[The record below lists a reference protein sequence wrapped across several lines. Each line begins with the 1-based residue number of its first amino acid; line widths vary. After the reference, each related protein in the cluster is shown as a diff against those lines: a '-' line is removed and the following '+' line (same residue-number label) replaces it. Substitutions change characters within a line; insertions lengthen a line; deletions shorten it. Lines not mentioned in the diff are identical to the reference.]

1 MYNAVP
7 GTAGFLVAVEALGA
21 KVAAVFWT
29 TCQKATKLDYN
40 LSYAS
45 IDEII
50 ELMQSVLIRPENFL
64 GIVDK
69 NDRTLQFIVNDDY
82 SLDADI
88 PVPDQKG
95 SYTKTISL
103 HEAIKLVQ
111 KQTELIQVD
120 TIEGMTFMKW

>member
-1 MYNAVP
+1 MLIFQFFF
-7 GTAGFLVAVEALGA
+7 T
-21 KVAAVFWT
+21 
-29 TCQKATKLDYN
+29 DYDGEEVLPTQN
-40 LSYAS
+40 QYAS

-103 HEAIKLVQ
+103 HEAVKLVQ
-111 KQTELIQVD
+111 KQTELIQID
-120 TIEGMTFMKW
+120 TIEGMAFMKC

>member
-1 MYNAVP
+1 MLIFQFFF
-7 GTAGFLVAVEALGA
+7 T
-21 KVAAVFWT
+21 
-29 TCQKATKLDYN
+29 DYDGEEVLPTQN
-40 LSYAS
+40 QYAS

-50 ELMQSVLIRPENFL
+50 EIMQSVLIRPENFL

-82 SLDADI
+82 SLEVDI

-95 SYTKTISL
+95 AYTKTISL

-111 KQTELIQVD
+111 KQTELIQMD

>member
-1 MYNAVP
+1 MLIFQFFFTDY
-7 GTAGFLVAVEALGA
+7 AGEEVLP
-21 KVAAVFWT
+21 T
-29 TCQKATKLDYN
+29 QN
-40 LSYAS
+40 QYAS

-50 ELMQSVLIRPENFL
+50 DLMQSVLIRSENFL

-69 NDRTLQFIVNDDY
+69 NDRTLQFIVNDDH

-103 HEAIKLVQ
+103 HEAVKLVQ
-111 KQTELIQVD
+111 KQTELIQID
-120 TIEGMTFMKW
+120 AIEGMAFMKW